1 MTEEK
6 KLKLEFAPGAF
17 DDFDGTQEE
26 LDELIAEIIR
36 MVDTGEILDQS
47 NAVDIDDLIEEDPE
61 LAQKLMSAFSN
72 IDPSRHLQ
80 WNSDL
85 GANPNG
91 TNTSTN

>member
-80 WNSDL
+80 
-85 GANPNG
+85 
-91 TNTSTN
+91 